1 LRPLSKKPD
10 HLTLSCGKTLPVSLA
25 EQHPHKHKGEFSQPA
40 IHSSPKFCLGRD
52 ARRQWM
58 VGYGDIPQPPAA
70 QPGFPVLRE
79 VVLLTPKAIAE
90 M

>member
-1 LRPLSKKPD
+1 
-10 HLTLSCGKTLPVSLA
+10 
-25 EQHPHKHKGEFSQPA
+25 
-40 IHSSPKFCLGRD
+40 
-52 ARRQWM
+52 M